1 MKETCHSKAFQYK
14 EIRNFNRFTGEEILS
29 STAVEML
36 WNCPPPNLGPVV
48 VTVNLRLRNEKVWK
62 KLTYSLKES
71 PIRMNAGDDEDDV
84 NGEDGER
91 YLFDQEERHDVF
103 WSFIREQNW
112 DAVESFFEK
121 KVLISCLLDS
131 SHTPQCA
138 LFFGHKMFIR
148 KRRILQFLK
157 RLFSTDPLPST
168 LSRPPIRRPYNRN
181 TVEYKNLILVWPFI
195 HLPGQTRSS
204 VLVEV
209 SRSPL
214 SPLLM
219 SAGCDQYSRR
229 QQIVSIISKF
239 SGSGSD
245 GGGGIW

>member
-1 MKETCHSKAFQYK
+1 VKETCHSKAFQYK

-71 PIRMNAGDDEDDV
+71 PIRMNAGDDEDEV

-121 KVLISCLLDS
+121 KVD
-131 SHTPQCA
+131 
-138 LFFGHKMFIR
+138 
-148 KRRILQFLK
+148 
-157 RLFSTDPLPST
+157 
-168 LSRPPIRRPYNRN
+168 
-181 TVEYKNLILVWPFI
+181 
-195 HLPGQTRSS
+195 
-204 VLVEV
+204 
-209 SRSPL
+209 
-214 SPLLM
+214 SPLLIVLSHPCPPPPPPLPLPAVCSLLWSPNVHSQEKNSSILEKIIQHRPLCVLLCSLSPSHSSPLQQEHCGVQTPHPRVAIHS
-219 SAGCDQYSRR
+219 SAW
-229 QQIVSIISKF
+229 
-239 SGSGSD
+239 SD
-245 GGGGIW
+245 KILSPR

>member
-1 MKETCHSKAFQYK
+1 MTPIAEAFVSVNLKEDVFESFTEKSGARVGTFQASAPIPWRPFITDPLNIRPPYRHPPKTVKETCHSKAFQYK

-121 KVLISCLLDS
+121 KVVLDLISITHHLLISYLSVVCSLLWSQNVYSQEKNS
-131 SHTPQCA
+131 S
-138 LFFGHKMFIR
+138 
-148 KRRILQFLK
+148 ILEK
-157 RLFSTDPLPST
+157 
-168 LSRPPIRRPYNRN
+168 
-181 TVEYKNLILVWPFI
+181 
-195 HLPGQTRSS
+195 
-204 VLVEV
+204 
-209 SRSPL
+209 
-214 SPLLM
+214 
-219 SAGCDQYSRR
+219 
-229 QQIVSIISKF
+229 IV
-239 SGSGSD
+239 
-245 GGGGIW
+245 